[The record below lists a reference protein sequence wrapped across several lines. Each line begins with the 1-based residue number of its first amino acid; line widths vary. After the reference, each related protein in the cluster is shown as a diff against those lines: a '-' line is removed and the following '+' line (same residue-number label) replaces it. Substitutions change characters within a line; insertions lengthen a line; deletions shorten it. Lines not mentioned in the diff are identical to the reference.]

1 MSCSLPNKVHGFK
14 ILKKILGFFF
24 IFFGFSRFFWVDNF
38 SHFLKQTATTTSSHV
53 IPHFFSN
60 SKFDERIN
68 IMPSDEVTCS
78 KGGSEQVV
86 GSGRLIELGPQGG
99 GRWRRSLG
107 GGRSF
112 GREADEGR
120 RWRRG
125 QSAARTRRESDAE
138 GQQRRKGRRWRRLFH
153 FDRIG
158 RRSIVTRCLHWLR
171 FLSFWS
177 LKFKFNLVRRDM
189 LHAT

>member
-1 MSCSLPNKVHGFK
+1 MDLKSSKKSLD
-14 ILKKILGFFF
+14 FFF
-24 IFFGFSRFFWVDNF
+24 FFSDFPDFFEW
-38 SHFLKQTATTTSSHV
+38 TTSRIFKNRNYNLKSRDAA
-53 IPHFFSN
+53 FLSN

-68 IMPSDEVTCS
+68 CMPSDEVTCS

-138 GQQRRKGRRWRRLFH
+138 GQQRRKGRR
-153 FDRIG
+153 
-158 RRSIVTRCLHWLR
+158 
-171 FLSFWS
+171 
-177 LKFKFNLVRRDM
+177 
-189 LHAT
+189 